1 MTDTEILDELVKIAS
16 YPTDCD
22 MSWGDERWR
31 LAVEATDGFW
41 RGLIQAM
48 DKRGIRPNHG
58 VQPTAELAGRE
69 SVAAESEDCASTRCG

>member
-22 MSWGDERWR
+22 WGDERWR
-31 LAVEATDGFW
+31 LAVETTDGLW

-48 DKRGIRPNHG
+48 DKRRIRPNNAVHLAPAAAG
-58 VQPTAELAGRE
+58 SCDDNDTEPQAQVTADR
-69 SVAAESEDCASTRCG
+69 